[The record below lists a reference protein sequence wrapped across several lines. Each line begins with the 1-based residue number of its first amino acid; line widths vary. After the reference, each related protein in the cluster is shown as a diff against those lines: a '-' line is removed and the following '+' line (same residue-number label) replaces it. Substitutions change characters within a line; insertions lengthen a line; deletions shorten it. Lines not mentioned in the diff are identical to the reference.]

1 MWEDLMWEDY
11 EVGTDVQVM
20 LASFMRL
27 IVSRDDDCVMLTKMK
42 I

>member
-11 EVGTDVQVM
+11 EVGTEVM
-20 LASFMRL
+20 LASFML
-27 IVSRDDDCVMLTKMK
+27 SIVSRDDDFVMLTKMK

>member
-11 EVGTDVQVM
+11 EEGKDVQVM
-20 LASFMRL
+20 LASFML
-27 IVSRDDDCVMLTKMK
+27 SIVSRDDDCVMLTKMK